1 MYLSDSQYE
10 NIKENVVDMYEECG
24 LTTYPIDCM
33 EIARRLNYRLVPY
46 SKLKGKKLVTA
57 MNISMDGFHVLV
69 EDKVSGM
76 FMWVIFYNDEN
87 SHERQRWT
95 ILHEIGHIRLDH
107 TQESELAEAE
117 ANFFAKYS
125 IAPPPLIH
133 YAQCDDYID
142 VAVKFDLS
150 IQATYYSMCYYH
162 KWLQYGP
169 ADYEPVEIRMLELFG
184 LAA

>member
-57 MNISMDGFHVLV
+57 MNISMDGFHMLV

-76 FMWVIFYNDEN
+76 FMWVIFIMMKTATN
-87 SHERQRWT
+87 
-95 ILHEIGHIRLDH
+95 
-107 TQESELAEAE
+107 
-117 ANFFAKYS
+117 ANVGQSFMKLGIS
-125 IAPPPLIH
+125 
-133 YAQCDDYID
+133 
-142 VAVKFDLS
+142 
-150 IQATYYSMCYYH
+150 
-162 KWLQYGP
+162 G
-169 ADYEPVEIRMLELFG
+169 
-184 LAA
+184 

>member
-57 MNISMDGFHVLV
+57 MNISMDGFHMLV

-87 SHERQRWT
+87 
-95 ILHEIGHIRLDH
+95 H

-150 IQATYYSMCYYH
+150 IQAAYYSMCYYH

>member
-57 MNISMDGFHVLV
+57 MNISMDGFHMLV

-125 IAPPPLIH
+125 IARH
-133 YAQCDDYID
+133 
-142 VAVKFDLS
+142 
-150 IQATYYSMCYYH
+150 H
-162 KWLQYGP
+162 
-169 ADYEPVEIRMLELFG
+169 
-184 LAA
+184 

>member
-57 MNISMDGFHVLV
+57 MNISMDGFHMLV

-95 ILHEIGHIRLDH
+95 ILHEIGHI
-107 TQESELAEAE
+107 
-117 ANFFAKYS
+117 
-125 IAPPPLIH
+125 
-133 YAQCDDYID
+133 
-142 VAVKFDLS
+142 
-150 IQATYYSMCYYH
+150 
-162 KWLQYGP
+162 
-169 ADYEPVEIRMLELFG
+169 PVRSYPRE
-184 LAA
+184 

>member
-24 LTTYPIDCM
+24 LATYPIDCM

-57 MNISMDGFHVLV
+57 MNISMDGFHMLV

-87 SHERQRWT
+87 SHERQR
-95 ILHEIGHIRLDH
+95 
-107 TQESELAEAE
+107 
-117 ANFFAKYS
+117 
-125 IAPPPLIH
+125 
-133 YAQCDDYID
+133 
-142 VAVKFDLS
+142 
-150 IQATYYSMCYYH
+150 
-162 KWLQYGP
+162 
-169 ADYEPVEIRMLELFG
+169 
-184 LAA
+184 